1 LKFNVSVV
9 ATIKRFEDLEVW
21 KKART
26 LANNVY
32 EIICSGSLAKD
43 FKLRDQMNGSSGSIM
58 DNIAEGFER
67 SSKLEFINFLSIAK
81 GSAGELRS
89 QLYRAFDR
97 EHVIQ
102 EKFTPLLDKTEEIGK
117 MLGGFIDY
125 LNKSEIKGKKFQN
138 RK

>member
-1 LKFNVSVV
+1 M

-21 KKART
+21 KKARI
-26 LANNVY
+26 LANDAY
-32 EIICSGSLAKD
+32 EIICSGTLQKD
-43 FKLRDQMNGSSGSIM
+43 FKLRDQMNDSSGSIM

-89 QLYRAFDR
+89 QLYRTLDR
-97 EHVIQ
+97 KHITQ
-102 EKFTPLLDKTEEIGK
+102 EKFKELFDKTEEIGK

-125 LNKSEIKGKKFQN
+125 LNKSEIKGTKFQN